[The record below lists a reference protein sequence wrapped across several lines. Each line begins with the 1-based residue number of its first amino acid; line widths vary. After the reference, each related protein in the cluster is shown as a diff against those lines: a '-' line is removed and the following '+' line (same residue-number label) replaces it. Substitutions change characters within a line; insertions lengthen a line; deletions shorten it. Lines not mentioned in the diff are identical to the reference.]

1 MTRTLPTIFH
11 RIPVRV
17 LFLLATSSLFAAN
30 EYQIE
35 LEVDPARGTI
45 HGTEKVVYKN
55 DTEAPLDT
63 LFLEAPGLPGNP
75 AVPGNERWRIS
86 ALVDAKGKNP
96 TLGWKP
102 AEEAYGVPLSPPL
115 GAGFKTTFTLEYERA
130 LSPADLVPGYL
141 SIPDRDASTWYLKFR
156 AYRAGTFGSDDFK
169 DITGTLVPPAGW
181 TVISSGVPGT
191 AKGASSGGRT
201 TFSARGVR
209 NCALALGEKFQLV
222 RGAAGTIP
230 ILVYSPEGQDAWAKQ
245 VLTETSEAVTYY
257 LAFLGAYPPAQVI
270 VLPAAP
276 AESRGA
282 SSSQV
287 IYAPPTTSETALREA
302 ISLQAARLVWG
313 WSLGDPSDST
323 PFVANGLALW
333 CQQNYLA
340 KKYGLDLHSQYLRA
354 GINDS
359 YLVGVLRGY
368 DTTLMRSRSDRAKLD
383 WDFERIVAQAK
394 SAAVMHMLGG
404 ILGEDKLQEVV
415 RGILK
420 TSKQLI
426 LTDRDFQ
433 KRAQAATTAKLD
445 GFFDQWL
452 RTKDYLDYY
461 LSHVRVNKTDNGYEV
476 HADVWKTG
484 TASMPVEIVAED
496 LGGGRVR
503 ALFPAD
509 RASGEMAIPLK
520 ASLASIALDPLQ
532 RLPLLARVGVSGRL
546 DLADS
551 LMAEG
556 KLLRA
561 DEQIDQA
568 LSDDP
573 QNPRALFMKG
583 RILKERG
590 DWAAALSLWS
600 KVTSLSTSSEDP
612 ARIWSQLWTA
622 RIYDLQGKRSEAT
635 ALYTAVSTLPDMRGS
650 RAAATA
656 GLQIAFT
663 DAWPPLLP

>member
-1 MTRTLPTIFH
+1 MIRPRSRTPGPWAVVGVSIIALGAATFAIVAIGTLAPKLQAALGFSRAEIGVLTSLIFVGSVFTS
-11 RIPVRV
+11 RLGGRLTDSFGPARV
-17 LFLLATSSLFAAN
+17 LGFSLAAFAATMGLAAAAPN
-30 EYQIE
+30 AALFMAAIFLAGLLYGG
-35 LEVDPARGTI
+35 VNPPTN
-45 HGTEKVVYKN
+45 VVV
-55 DTEAPLDT
+55 AGRLRRRR
-63 LFLEAPGLPGNP
+63 LGFFL
-75 AVPGNERWRIS
+75 S
-86 ALVDAKGKNP
+86 
-96 TLGWKP
+96 
-102 AEEAYGVPLSPPL
+102 
-115 GAGFKTTFTLEYERA
+115 
-130 LSPADLVPGYL
+130 
-141 SIPDRDASTWYLKFR
+141 LKQ
-156 AYRAGTFGSDDFK
+156 
-169 DITGTLVPPAGW
+169 
-181 TVISSGVPGT
+181 SGVPIGGLLAGAVLPPIAVAFGWRIAFVVGVAACFAAAATTPLLRGATVLRAEGGHADSPLGRRQLAGLGAFGFVMAGT
-191 AKGASSGGRT
+191 QW
-201 TFSARGVR
+201 TFLTYLSLYLTERLNFSLSLAG
-209 NCALALGEKFQLV
+209 LALVVAQGV
-222 RGAAGTIP
+222 GAG
-230 ILVYSPEGQDAWAKQ
+230 
-245 VLTETSEAVTYY
+245 
-257 LAFLGAYPPAQVI
+257 
-270 VLPAAP
+270 
-276 AESRGA
+276 
-282 SSSQV
+282 
-287 IYAPPTTSETALREA
+287 
-302 ISLQAARLVWG
+302 ARLVWG

-573 QNPRALFMKG
+573 QNPRTLFMKG